1 MLTIWGRTNSIN
13 VQKVLWCCA
22 ELGVEYERIDMAG
35 TFGFTPEYVALNPNT
50 LVPTID
56 DAGFVLWESNVI
68 VRYLAAKHGDGTLYP
83 RDLKLRAEADRW
95 MEWQVTTLWAAIRPI
110 FFGFVRTP
118 PDQRDHAA
126 LAVAQRQSDQALT
139 ILDRHLADRPFV
151 AGESLTMGDIPAG
164 IAVYRWLELPIEH
177 AEFPHVGR
185 WYRSLAERSGYRTH
199 IMHPLT

>member
-1 MLTIWGRTNSIN
+1 MLTIWGRNNSIN

-22 ELGVEYERIDMAG
+22 ELGVEYNRIDMAG
-35 TFGFTPEYVALNPNT
+35 AFGFTPQYLAINPNK

-56 DAGFVLWESNVI
+56 DDGFVLWESNVI

-83 RDLKLRAEADRW
+83 RDLKARAEADRW

-126 LAVAQRQSDQALT
+126 LDAARRQSDQELT
-139 ILDRHLADRPFV
+139 ILDRHLADRAFV
-151 AGESLTMGDIPAG
+151 AGESFTMGDIPAG
-164 IAVYRWLELPIEH
+164 IAVYRWTALPIEH
-177 AEFPHVGR
+177 AEFPHVSR
-185 WYRSLAERSGYRTH
+185 WYKALTERPGYRTH